1 MLDCNPS
8 HVSLDSSQPW
18 MDRFEIP
25 GDSSS
30 ICLSPNTM
38 NDNADCKERMAIVWD
53 RGPAGD
59 FVYGNLNGLSPAE
72 KKARFDEFIAFDMK
86 VRE

>member
-1 MLDCNPS
+1 
-8 HVSLDSSQPW
+8 

-30 ICLSPNTM
+30 IDLSPTTPSENT
-38 NDNADCKERMAIVWD
+38 DCKERMAIVWD

-59 FVYGNLNGLSPAE
+59 FVYGKLNELSPAE
-72 KKARFDEFIAFDMK
+72 KKRRYEEFIAFDKK
-86 VRE
+86 VRNIFIHLAL

>member
-1 MLDCNPS
+1 
-8 HVSLDSSQPW
+8 

-30 ICLSPNTM
+30 IALSTL
-38 NDNADCKERMAIVWD
+38 DNNSDSEERMAIVWD

-59 FVYGNLNGLSPAE
+59 FVYGNLNELSPAE
-72 KKARFDEFIAFDMK
+72 KKARYEEFIAFDMQ
-86 VRE
+86 VRECC

>member
-1 MLDCNPS
+1 
-8 HVSLDSSQPW
+8 

-30 ICLSPNTM
+30 IALSLDTPDINS
-38 NDNADCKERMAIVWD
+38 DSKERMAIVWD

-59 FVYGNLNGLSPAE
+59 FVYGNLNELSPAE
-72 KKARFDEFIAFDMK
+72 KKARYEEFIAFDMQ
-86 VRE
+86 VRACC

>member
-1 MLDCNPS
+1 
-8 HVSLDSSQPW
+8 

-30 ICLSPNTM
+30 IALSTL
-38 NDNADCKERMAIVWD
+38 DNNSDSEERMAIVWD

-59 FVYGNLNGLSPAE
+59 FVYGNLNELSPAE
-72 KKARFDEFIAFDMK
+72 KKSRYEEFIAFDMQ
-86 VRE
+86 VRACC

>member
-1 MLDCNPS
+1 
-8 HVSLDSSQPW
+8 
-18 MDRFEIP
+18 MDRFAIP

-30 ICLSPNTM
+30 ISLSPNTM
-38 NDNADCKERMAIVWD
+38 NDNADCKERMANVWD

-72 KKARFDEFIAFDMK
+72 KKARYEEFIAFDMK
-86 VRE
+86 VRD

>member
-1 MLDCNPS
+1 
-8 HVSLDSSQPW
+8 

-30 ICLSPNTM
+30 IALSTL
-38 NDNADCKERMAIVWD
+38 DNNSDSEERMAIVWD

-59 FVYGNLNGLSPAE
+59 FVYGNLNELSPAE
-72 KKARFDEFIAFDMK
+72 KKARYEEFIAFDMQ
-86 VRE
+86 VRACC